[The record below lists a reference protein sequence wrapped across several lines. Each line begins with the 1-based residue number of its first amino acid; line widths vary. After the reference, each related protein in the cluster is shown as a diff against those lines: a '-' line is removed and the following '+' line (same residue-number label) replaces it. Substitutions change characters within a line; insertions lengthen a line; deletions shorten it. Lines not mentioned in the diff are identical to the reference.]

1 MTPKWGVFRREKM
14 ITFLK
19 DESGATA
26 IEYGIIV
33 AFGFSLIT
41 TVYGSAFYKM
51 SDAFDVIIAT
61 LNIA

>member
-1 MTPKWGVFRREKM
+1 M

-41 TVYGSAFYKM
+41 TVYGNAFYKM

-61 LNIA
+61 LSVA